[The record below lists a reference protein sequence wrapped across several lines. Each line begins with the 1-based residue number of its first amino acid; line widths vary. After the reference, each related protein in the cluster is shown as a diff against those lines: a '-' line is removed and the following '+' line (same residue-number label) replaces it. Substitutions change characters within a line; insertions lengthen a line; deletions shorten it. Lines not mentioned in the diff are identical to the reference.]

1 MFYSAEFY
9 HTGVYHALWWI
20 QTCELWKLNLKPVRR
35 ILEGSRWALF
45 WLVGSILEPMLTN
58 YSWFRLSSGLVAGAA
73 PGSSWLAACEGGFPG
88 IDFSNSR
95 KQKLRP
101 SLPNCQF
108 EACHVVNLTLA
119 NSVLSIQAFVE
130 GNFLDFLLGMRFK
143 CL

>member
-1 MFYSAEFY
+1 MSL
-9 HTGVYHALWWI
+9 GLVKVLG
-20 QTCELWKLNLKPVRR
+20 NLGYFP
-35 ILEGSRWALF
+35 
-45 WLVGSILEPMLTN
+45 EPMLTI
-58 YSWFRLSSGLVAGAA
+58 LGLGLAWAWWQGQLLEA
-73 PGSSWLAACEGGFPG
+73 PGWLPVMVVFLELTCL
-88 IDFSNSR
+88 DFSSSR